1 MRFRRF
7 TVITA
12 VVSVSFAAV
21 AAVGCQ
27 TATQVTIDVKTTAAC
42 GDVHGTAITVG
53 VAPEDTEER
62 VEQKFVSAATTDCDA
77 GAIGTLVV
85 TPDDDMRG
93 AAVVVVAYDTPRHP
107 NHDPAEC
114 VPPLYEDCIVA
125 RRSFSFIEHTK
136 LRMPITIE
144 PDCLNVPCDALTT
157 CHKGDCFSSE
167 VPPPDDDGTIPEP
180 GSLPDGGFDE
190 AGVKDVAAPDAPGV
204 TPVTDGAADAP
215 LDAPADAPPDG
226 PPDLGACGQTG
237 TFTCNGQTCAPNQ
250 VCCEQGASAY
260 GCTSFASCR
269 PGAEKKCCRSSACN
283 GGSCASATGGLE
295 PGTCQPPPDGGSD
308 AGKCPDAGLDGA
320 VPAPGP
326 VPMGN
331 EIICNP

>member
-1 MRFRRF
+1 MRAGR
-7 TVITA
+7 IAMYAAA
-12 VVSVSFAAV
+12 VSATLAAV

-42 GDVHGTAITVG
+42 VDVHGTAITVG
-53 VAPEDTEER
+53 VAPEDTEDR
-62 VEQKFVSAATTDCDA
+62 VGKKFVSAATTDCDA

-85 TPDDDMRG
+85 TPNDDMRG
-93 AAVVVVAYDTPRHP
+93 AAVVVVAYDTARHP

-114 VPPLYEDCIVA
+114 TPPLYEDCIVA

-157 CHKGDCFSSE
+157 CHKGNCYSSD
-167 VPPPDDDGTIPEP
+167 VPPPDDDGVIPEP
-180 GSLPDGGFDE
+180 GTLADGGLDE
-190 AGVKDVAAPDAPGV
+190 AGIKDVAAPDSPDIPPATDGAV
-204 TPVTDGAADAP
+204 DGAADA
-215 LDAPADAPPDG
+215 AVDAPPDG
-226 PPDLGACGQTG
+226 PVVGACGETDA
-237 TFTCNGQTCAPNQ
+237 FECNGQLCAANQ

-260 GCTSFASCR
+260 GCASFASCR
-269 PGAEKKCCRSSACN
+269 PGAEKKCCSSAACG
-283 GGSCASATGGLE
+283 GGSCVDPTGGLQ
-295 PGTCQPPPDGGSD
+295 PGTCQAPPDGGSD
-308 AGKCPDAGLDGA
+308 AGKCPDAGPDGG